1 MHYTHFTIYP
11 ADTMIPQ
18 LCRVD
23 MDDETYFITIDGK
36 TLGWMERDYSVD
48 FGFITDNPEI
58 QALMPDLMEKLRE
71 VKKRQDFGEMVKTVW
86 GENVISTKFIDDE
99 KLLVVVHKDT
109 DLDEFG
115 NVVRDIVLDYVEF
128 EEHLDLI
135 LQKENTGETFEVGIN

>member
-1 MHYTHFTIYP
+1 
-11 ADTMIPQ
+11 MIPQ

-48 FGFITDNPEI
+48 FGFTTDNPEI
-58 QALMPDLMEKLRE
+58 QALMPDLLVKLKE
-71 VKKRQDFGEMVKTVW
+71 VKKRKDFGEMVKTVW
-86 GENVISTKFIDDE
+86 GENIISTKFIDDE
-99 KLLVVVHKDT
+99 KLLVIVHIDT

-135 LQKENTGETFEVGIN
+135 LKKENTQETFEVGIN